1 MILSCWLVSNIGGD
15 SYLFLLKLS
24 MQDTSICFL
33 NAADIANKIRKGE
46 ISAVQTMEAHL
57 AQIERIN
64 PQVNAIVTLVPELA
78 LEEARKADEKQAKGG
93 NIGPLH
99 GLPIAHKDLVPTKG
113 IRTTF
118 GSLVFQDFIPEEDA
132 LLVERLREGGAI
144 MLGKTNTP
152 EFGAG
157 SQTFNQVFGVT
168 RNPYDLSK
176 TCGGSSGGAAVS
188 VACRMLP
195 IADGSDLGGSLRNPT
210 NYCNVV
216 GFRPSVG
223 RVPSWPNESGWNSFD
238 VDGPIAR
245 TVEDTALMLS
255 VLAGPDSRS
264 PICLPESGS
273 IFLKSLERNLKGV
286 RIAWSPDLGGLPVD
300 SLVTETLEAQR
311 HVFEDL
317 GCVVEEGFPD
327 FSDADEIFK
336 TFRAWFYE
344 LKLASLL
351 PEHREKIKE
360 TVIWNIE
367 SGMKLSGPELGRAEV
382 KRTALF
388 HRVREFMQD
397 YDFLALPVSQ
407 VPPFPLEQEY
417 VSEINGLQM
426 GTYLDWMRSCY
437 FISVTGQPAISVP
450 CGFTAEGL
458 PVGLQLVGPPQD
470 DLGVLQLANAFEKA
484 TGFYKKIPD
493 LALAT

>member
-1 MILSCWLVSNIGGD
+1 MHETL
-15 SYLFLLKLS
+15 
-24 MQDTSICFL
+24 ICFL
-33 NAADIANKIRKGE
+33 NAAEIANKIRKGE
-46 ISAVQTMEAHL
+46 ISAVETMEAHL

-64 PQVNAIVTLVPELA
+64 PQVNAIVTLVPEQA

-157 SQTFNQVFGVT
+157 SQTFNRVFGVT

-223 RVPSWPNESGWNSFD
+223 RVPSWPNESGWNSFA

-264 PICLPESGS
+264 PICLPDSSS

-300 SLVTETLEAQR
+300 SRVTETLEAQR

-336 TFRAWFYE
+336 TFREWLYE

-407 VPPFPLEQEY
+407 VPPFPVEQEY

-458 PVGLQLVGPPQD
+458 PVGLQLVGRPQD

-484 TGFYKKIPD
+484 TGFYKTIPD

>member
-1 MILSCWLVSNIGGD
+1 MD
-15 SYLFLLKLS
+15 DTKL
-24 MQDTSICFL
+24 CFL
-33 NAADIANKIRKGE
+33 TATEIVKKIRKGE

-93 NIGPLH
+93 NVGPLH

-132 LLVERLREGGAI
+132 LLVERLREGGAV

-157 SQTFNQVFGVT
+157 SQTFNRVFGVT

-223 RVPSWPNESGWNSFD
+223 RVPSWPNESGWNSFA

-273 IFLKSLERNLKGV
+273 IFRQPLERNLKGV

-300 SLVTETLEAQR
+300 SRVTETLEAQR

-317 GCVVEEGFPD
+317 GCIVEEGFPD
-327 FSDADEIFK
+327 FSDADAIFK

-351 PEHREKIKE
+351 PEHREKFKE
-360 TVIWNIE
+360 TVVWNIE

-458 PVGLQLVGPPQD
+458 PVGLQLMGRPQD

-484 TGFYKKIPD
+484 TGFYKTIPD

>member
-1 MILSCWLVSNIGGD
+1 
-15 SYLFLLKLS
+15 

-33 NAADIANKIRKGE
+33 NAVEIANKIRKGE

-157 SQTFNQVFGVT
+157 SQTFNRVFGVT

-264 PICLPESGS
+264 PICLPERGS

-300 SLVTETLEAQR
+300 SRVTETLEAQR

-458 PVGLQLVGPPQD
+458 PVGLQLVGRPQD

-484 TGFYKKIPD
+484 TGFYKTIPD

>member
-1 MILSCWLVSNIGGD
+1 VT
-15 SYLFLLKLS
+15 
-24 MQDTSICFL
+24 DTSLCFL
-33 NAADIANKIRKGE
+33 TAVELAQKTRSGE
-46 ISAVQTMEAHL
+46 ISAVETIEAHL
-57 AQIERIN
+57 AQIEKVN

-78 LEEARKADEKQAKGG
+78 LEQARKADEKLAQGG
-93 NIGPLH
+93 EVGPLH
-99 GLPIAHKDLVPTKG
+99 GVPIAHKDLVPTKG

-118 GSLVFQDFIPEEDA
+118 GSPIFQDFVPEQDA
-132 LLVERLREGGAI
+132 LLVERIRNAGGIA
-144 MLGKTNTP
+144 LGKTNTP

-168 RNPYDLSK
+168 KNPYDLSK

-195 IADGSDLGGSLRNPT
+195 FADGSDLGGSLRNPT
-210 NYCNVV
+210 NFCNVV

-223 RVPSWPNESGWNSFD
+223 RVPSWPNESGWNSFA

-255 VLAGPDSRS
+255 VLAGPDARS
-264 PICLPESGS
+264 PICLPESGAV
-273 IFLKSLERNLKGV
+273 FQQSLERNLKGI

-300 SLVTETLEAQR
+300 SRVTETLEKQR
-311 HVFEDL
+311 EVFENL
-317 GCVVEEGFPD
+317 GCIVEEGFPD
-327 FSDADEIFK
+327 FTDADEIFK
-336 TFRAWFYE
+336 TFRAWYFE

-351 PEHREKIKE
+351 PEHREKMKE

-367 SGMKLSGPELGRAEV
+367 SGIKLSGPELGRAEV

-388 HRVREFMQD
+388 HRVREFMQN

-417 VSEINGLQM
+417 VSEINGIKM
-426 GTYLDWMRSCY
+426 ETYLDWMRSCY
-437 FISVTGQPAISVP
+437 YITVTGQPAISVP
-450 CGFTAEGL
+450 SGFTNDGL
-458 PVGLQLVGPPQD
+458 PVGLQLVGRPQD
-470 DLGVLQLANAFEKA
+470 DLGVLQLAYAFEKA
-484 TGFYKKIPD
+484 TGFYNKVPD
-493 LALAT
+493 LALTD

>member
-1 MILSCWLVSNIGGD
+1 MHD
-15 SYLFLLKLS
+15 TKL
-24 MQDTSICFL
+24 CFL
-33 NAADIANKIRKGE
+33 TATEIVKKIRKGE
-46 ISAVQTMEAHL
+46 ISAVQTMGAHL

-93 NIGPLH
+93 NVGPLH

-132 LLVERLREGGAI
+132 LLVERLREGGAV

-168 RNPYDLSK
+168 SNPYDLSK

-223 RVPSWPNESGWNSFD
+223 RVPSWPNESGWNSFA

-245 TVEDTALMLS
+245 TVGDTALMLS
-255 VLAGPDSRS
+255 VLAGPD
-264 PICLPESGS
+264 
-273 IFLKSLERNLKGV
+273 
-286 RIAWSPDLGGLPVD
+286 
-300 SLVTETLEAQR
+300 
-311 HVFEDL
+311 
-317 GCVVEEGFPD
+317 
-327 FSDADEIFK
+327 
-336 TFRAWFYE
+336 
-344 LKLASLL
+344 
-351 PEHREKIKE
+351 
-360 TVIWNIE
+360 
-367 SGMKLSGPELGRAEV
+367 
-382 KRTALF
+382 
-388 HRVREFMQD
+388 
-397 YDFLALPVSQ
+397 
-407 VPPFPLEQEY
+407 
-417 VSEINGLQM
+417 
-426 GTYLDWMRSCY
+426 
-437 FISVTGQPAISVP
+437 
-450 CGFTAEGL
+450 
-458 PVGLQLVGPPQD
+458 
-470 DLGVLQLANAFEKA
+470 
-484 TGFYKKIPD
+484 
-493 LALAT
+493 

>member
-1 MILSCWLVSNIGGD
+1 MH
-15 SYLFLLKLS
+15 
-24 MQDTSICFL
+24 DTSICFL
-33 NAADIANKIRKGE
+33 TAAEIAKKIRKGE
-46 ISAVQTMEAHL
+46 ISAVETMEAHL

-64 PQVNAIVTLVPELA
+64 PQVNAIITLVPELA

-157 SQTFNQVFGVT
+157 SQTFNRVFGVT

-223 RVPSWPNESGWNSFD
+223 RVPSWPNESGWNSFA

-300 SLVTETLEAQR
+300 SRVTETLEVQR

-458 PVGLQLVGPPQD
+458 PVGLQLVGRPQD

-484 TGFYKKIPD
+484 TGFYKTIPD

>member
-1 MILSCWLVSNIGGD
+1 MYDTALC
-15 SYLFLLKLS
+15 YLTATELAL
-24 MQDTSICFL
+24 
-33 NAADIANKIRKGE
+33 KIRSGE
-46 ISAVQTMEAHL
+46 ISAVETMEAHL
-57 AQIERIN
+57 AQIEKVN

-78 LEEARKADEKQAKGG
+78 LEQARKADEKLAQGG
-93 NIGPLH
+93 NVGPLH

-118 GSLVFQDFIPEEDA
+118 GSPIFQDFVPEEDA
-132 LLVERLREGGAI
+132 LLVERIRNAGGI
-144 MLGKTNTP
+144 SLGKTNTP

-168 RNPYDLSK
+168 KNPYDLSK

-195 IADGSDLGGSLRNPT
+195 FADGSDLGGSLRNPT
-210 NYCNVV
+210 NFCNVV

-223 RVPSWPNESGWNSFD
+223 RVPSWPNEAGWNSFA

-245 TVEDTALMLS
+245 TVKDTALMLS
-255 VLAGPDSRS
+255 VLAGPDARS
-264 PICLPESGS
+264 PICLPESGAV
-273 IFLKSLERNLKGV
+273 FQQSLERNLKGI

-300 SLVTETLEAQR
+300 SRVTETLEKQR
-311 HVFEDL
+311 EVFEDL
-317 GCVVEEGFPD
+317 GCIVEEGFPD
-327 FSDADEIFK
+327 FTDADEIFK
-336 TFRAWFYE
+336 TFRAWYFE

-351 PEHREKIKE
+351 PEHREKMKE

-367 SGMKLSGPELGRAEV
+367 SGIKLSGPELGRAEV

-388 HRVREFMQD
+388 HRVREFMQN

-417 VSEINGLQM
+417 VSEINGM
-426 GTYLDWMRSCY
+426 KMETYLDWMRSCY
-437 FISVTGQPAISVP
+437 YITVTGQPAISVP
-450 CGFTAEGL
+450 SGFTDDGL
-458 PVGLQLVGPPQD
+458 PVGLQLVGRPQD
-470 DLGVLQLANAFEKA
+470 DLGVLQLAYAFEKA
-484 TGFYKKIPD
+484 TGFYNKVPD
-493 LALAT
+493 LALAD